1 MIGLSVLDPVD
12 ATDAAKT
19 VPPCTVVSGRLSDP
33 AWFTTRWKHVTTL
46 RDGQF
51 SDEFTQ
57 VVVDFHHIERTG
69 WKETG
74 TFRPAGAERNYWPT
88 TLPCG
93 TGNVVYQKPGLSH
106 FPQA

>member
-1 MIGLSVLDPVD
+1 
-12 ATDAAKT
+12 
-19 VPPCTVVSGRLSDP
+19 
-33 AWFTTRWKHVTTL
+33 VTTL

-74 TFRPAGAERNYWPT
+74 TFRPAGAERNY
-88 TLPCG
+88 
-93 TGNVVYQKPGLSH
+93 
-106 FPQA
+106 